1 MPVLGENSKI
11 ELRLNAYNAFNKLN
25 VAPFTFGS
33 SSTVVSF
40 CCGGTGSGGP
50 QPNPQF
56 GVGTNGLAGR
66 VIELQGRISF

>member
-1 MPVLGENSKI
+1 VLGENSKI

-40 CCGGTGSGGP
+40 CCGSGTP
-50 QPNPQF
+50 QANPQF
-56 GVGTNGLAGR
+56 GIGSNGLAGR
-66 VIELQGRISF
+66 VIALEGRISF

>member
-1 MPVLGENSKI
+1 MPFLGENSKI

-33 SSTVVSF
+33 ASTVVSF
-40 CCGGTGSGGP
+40 CCGTGTP

-56 GVGTNGLAGR
+56 GLGTNGLAGR
-66 VIELQGRISF
+66 TLELQGRISF